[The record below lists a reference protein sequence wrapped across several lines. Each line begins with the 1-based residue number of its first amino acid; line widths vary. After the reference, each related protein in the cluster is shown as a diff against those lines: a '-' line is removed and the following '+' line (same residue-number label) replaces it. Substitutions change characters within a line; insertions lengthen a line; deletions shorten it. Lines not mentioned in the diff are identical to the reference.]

1 MADKILQI
9 RFQHF
14 DAVDELSIEDSK
26 MIQEAFDACQ
36 SAYAPYSAFP
46 VGAAILL
53 EDDSIITGTNQE
65 NASYPCGICAERT
78 ALYTYS
84 ALRKTSRIISMAVCC
99 AKLYPN
105 EWPAS
110 PCGLCRQVI
119 SEFEQ
124 NNSGPIRILLG
135 HPQGQIIT
143 FDSAST
149 LLPFG
154 FSSKD
159 LSR

>member
-1 MADKILQI
+1 MADKTLQI
-9 RFQHF
+9 QFQHF
-14 DAVDELSIEDSK
+14 DTVDELSAEESK
-26 MIQEAFDACQ
+26 LIKEAFETCQ

-53 EDDSIITGTNQE
+53 EDGSIITGSNQE

-78 ALYTYS
+78 ALYTYTG
-84 ALRKTSRIISMAVCC
+84 LRKSSRIIIMAICC
-99 AKLYPN
+99 SKSDPN

-119 SEFEQ
+119 LEFEQ
-124 NNSGPIRILLG
+124 NNSGPICILLG
-135 HPQGQIIT
+135 HPHGQIIR

-159 LSR
+159 LIR

>member
-1 MADKILQI
+1 
-9 RFQHF
+9 
-14 DAVDELSIEDSK
+14 
-26 MIQEAFDACQ
+26 
-36 SAYAPYSAFP
+36 
-46 VGAAILL
+46 
-53 EDDSIITGTNQE
+53 
-65 NASYPCGICAERT
+65 
-78 ALYTYS
+78 
-84 ALRKTSRIISMAVCC
+84 SRIMSMAVCC
-99 AKLYPN
+99 SRLYPN

-119 SEFEQ
+119 TEFEQ